1 MNPGAT
7 LPAMGRFKANQ
18 AWKLSFCEAGR
29 VLLWRFQCSITCG
42 AGTNQKWRGCL
53 ANGVGT
59 RLILY
64 KSISQVMSGEAVA

>member
-29 VLLWRFQCSITCG
+29 VLLWRFQCSITSG
-42 AGTNQKWRGCL
+42 AGDFQVTEEAGIRSLKWL
-53 ANGVGT
+53 GV
-59 RLILY
+59 RNKEEYIY
-64 KSISQVMSGEAVA
+64 KIIS